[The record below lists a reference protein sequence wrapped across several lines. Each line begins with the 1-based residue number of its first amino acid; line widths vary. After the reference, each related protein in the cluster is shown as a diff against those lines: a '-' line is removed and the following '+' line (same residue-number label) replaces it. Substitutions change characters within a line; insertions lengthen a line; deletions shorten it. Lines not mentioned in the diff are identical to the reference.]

1 MLTRAQIDT
10 EGLLLELMEQRIL
23 LLDGSMGALI
33 FQKKLPESAIRGE
46 RFKDHPADL
55 SKATDL
61 LVLTQPDVIRSIH
74 AEYLSAGSDIIE
86 TNTFNA
92 SIIGLAENKLSD
104 FAYEISKTG
113 AEVARSAVEEH
124 LRRDP
129 SKPRFVAGSMGPTA
143 VQLSMNAKGDPA
155 TRPFSFEQMVASYEV
170 NIEGLL
176 DGGVDILLPET
187 AFDTLNFKSCLLA
200 IENVFARRGQRW
212 PVMLSATVFEGG
224 VTLTGQQLEAFWVA
238 VSHFPMMSVGLNC
251 GLGGD
256 KMRPYL
262 ERLANVSDAAVSC
275 YPNAGLPNELGEFDE
290 TPNKMASFVR
300 DFAKQGWVNIVGGC
314 CGSTPA
320 HIKAI
325 GEAVQGLTPRK
336 KPEFK
341 RMTQFAGNEPLVLQS
356 TLKALASSSAAISI
370 QVKI

>member
-74 AEYLSAGSDIIE
+74 AEYLNAGSDIIE

-104 FAYEISKTG
+104 IAYEISKTG

-200 IENVFARRGQRW
+200 IENVFERRGQRW
-212 PVMLSATVFEGG
+212 PVMLSATVF
-224 VTLTGQQLEAFWVA
+224 
-238 VSHFPMMSVGLNC
+238 
-251 GLGGD
+251 
-256 KMRPYL
+256 
-262 ERLANVSDAAVSC
+262 
-275 YPNAGLPNELGEFDE
+275 
-290 TPNKMASFVR
+290 
-300 DFAKQGWVNIVGGC
+300 
-314 CGSTPA
+314 
-320 HIKAI
+320 
-325 GEAVQGLTPRK
+325 
-336 KPEFK
+336 
-341 RMTQFAGNEPLVLQS
+341 
-356 TLKALASSSAAISI
+356 
-370 QVKI
+370 